1 MFQPGRLI
9 KGRRRSVCRRHF
21 FLWAPVILIIIIL
34 GFESPTTTFCLV
46 NHIRLGPTTC
56 VFVSSSDS
64 VKKCKKIK
72 KVVDKPF
79 KGWYYSQRRREQ
91 DRHNKNNSE
100 TIMRIVAIIK
110 TI

>member
-1 MFQPGRLI
+1 MFVG
-9 KGRRRSVCRRHF
+9 V
-21 FLWAPVILIIIIL
+21 
-34 GFESPTTTFCLV
+34 TFASALL
-46 NHIRLGPTTC
+46 HC
-56 VFVSSSDS
+56 VFVSNSDS

-79 KGWYYSQRRREQ
+79 EGWYYSQRRRKQ

-110 TI
+110 TIQNVENNELKKLKNVLDKRKRL